1 MKNIRLVFDR
11 IIDGEIIP
19 NTMPIHLVEKLTEH
33 IKSGGNFDTFRESL
47 FLEYRYPT
55 YPYSS
60 TWESIWTTNEADLLS
75 ELESSD
81 NYITSENVYYLYYIG
96 TAGNIEFGLNPQQ
109 VAPDSNIIKTSYF
122 ENLSNTVINYT
133 KTKNNF
139 FIYFD
144 NNQEGIDFRIVNE
157 IYKQGSKLNI
167 PLNKIVLK
175 SDSADFSEIKNKLE
189 TEYKTKI
196 DLKYLMHP
204 WALALGA
211 EYINELTNRNNIVT
225 DFKTNRNNK
234 VVCLNRRL
242 KNYRTATV
250 SFLLGMNYQNMYL
263 SYDTDWGDLSQY
275 HTRDFLNNSLDKKTL
290 PNRKIPI
297 ENILDTG
304 FEILKTTKKRKADNI
319 DDDFNLVYWD
329 SSKMYEDSYFSI
341 VTESEWYGKLRLTE
355 KITKPIINY
364 HPFIIVG
371 PHKTLEILKFY
382 GFKTFSEFWDE
393 SYDEIENTKDRFEEV
408 IKIIDK
414 LMNLST
420 DEWDNLTKK
429 LKPILIYNRER
440 LLSFQYHK
448 IHDKFLENMVSLL
461 ENKFSNHYYSII

>member
-1 MKNIRLVFDR
+1 MKNIRLVFER
-11 IIDGEIIP
+11 RVGGEFIP
-19 NTMPIHLVEKLTEH
+19 NAMPTHLVEKLTEH
-33 IKSGGNFDTFRESL
+33 IEKGGNSETFREVIFS
-47 FLEYRYPT
+47 EYGPPT
-55 YPYSS
+55 YPYTS
-60 TWESIWTTNEADLLS
+60 TWDIGWTTNEADLLS
-75 ELESSD
+75 ELEPSN
-81 NYITSENVYYLYYIG
+81 NYITSSEVYYLYYIG
-96 TAGNIEFGLNPQQ
+96 TAGNIQFGLTPYES
-109 VAPDSNIIKTSYF
+109 ASDSTMIKNSYF

-157 IYKQGSKLNI
+157 IYKQASKLNI

-304 FEILKTTKKRKADNI
+304 FEILKTTKK
-319 DDDFNLVYWD
+319 
-329 SSKMYEDSYFSI
+329 
-341 VTESEWYGKLRLTE
+341 
-355 KITKPIINY
+355 
-364 HPFIIVG
+364 
-371 PHKTLEILKFY
+371 
-382 GFKTFSEFWDE
+382 
-393 SYDEIENTKDRFEEV
+393 
-408 IKIIDK
+408 
-414 LMNLST
+414 
-420 DEWDNLTKK
+420 KK
-429 LKPILIYNRER
+429 
-440 LLSFQYHK
+440 S
-448 IHDKFLENMVSLL
+448 
-461 ENKFSNHYYSII
+461 